1 MEVFEDFIHDIEPA
15 AHRERMVDVL
25 TWVHDNYPQ
34 LKPEFKWNQPMF
46 TDHGTFI
53 IGFSVSK
60 AHISV
65 APEGYIDEQFSVRI
79 KELGYTHG
87 KKLIRMPFEKPVHY
101 ELLQEIIDF
110 NIEDKADCTS
120 FWRK

>member
-1 MEVFEDFIHDIEPA
+1 MEVFEAFIRDIEPA
-15 AHRERMVDVL
+15 AHKERMIGVL

-65 APEGYIDEQFSVRI
+65 APERDIEESFSVRI

-87 KKLIRMPFEKPVHY
+87 KKLIRLPFSKPVHY

-110 NIEDKADCTS
+110 NIADKAECMS
-120 FWRK
+120 FWRN